1 MPTLSD
7 YGIAAVQLAY
17 SRKRVTVRE
26 LCDHLGRTPKTVR
39 PVLRELVGRG
49 ILRWH
54 GSNSRDPFQY
64 YARE

>member
-39 PVLRELVGRG
+39 PVLRELVGKG

-54 GSNSRDPFQY
+54 WSNSHDPSQY
-64 YARE
+64 YALE